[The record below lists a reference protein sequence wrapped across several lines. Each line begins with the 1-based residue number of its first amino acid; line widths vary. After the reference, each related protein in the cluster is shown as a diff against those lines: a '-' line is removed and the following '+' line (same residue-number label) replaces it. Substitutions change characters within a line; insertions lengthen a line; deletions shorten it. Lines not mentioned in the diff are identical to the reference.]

1 MAGSQARPSNTM
13 LSYRLAPSAV
23 RCARCGSLQQAP
35 CRLPRRMADHRRRT
49 KPDDVG
55 KRRPEADGTSFRD
68 SCSRPNDEA
77 RAWASAHAADPTGRT
92 GRPAQQATAMPVAS
106 ASLPGGCAGLQA
118 GFGPSFRCAEDSA
131 VKGRATLAYGREKAF
146 ALRPATAAER
156 KKAARRPLFSAVRR
170 EDNPGRQ
177 AADDA
182 PGRNPSRSGA
192 PCAARD

>member
-1 MAGSQARPSNTM
+1 MEPWQDRRRARPTPCFPIDW
-13 LSYRLAPSAV
+13 RLLRF
-23 RCARCGSLQQAP
+23 RCARCGSLQQAS

-106 ASLPGGCAGLQA
+106 SSLPGGCAGLQA

-131 VKGRATLAYGREKAF
+131 VKGRAALAYGREKAF
-146 ALRPATAAER
+146 ALRPEAVCRTQ
-156 KKAARRPLFSAVRR
+156 KSGPKAAFLTHHC
-170 EDNPGRQ
+170 G
-177 AADDA
+177 
-182 PGRNPSRSGA
+182 
-192 PCAARD
+192 